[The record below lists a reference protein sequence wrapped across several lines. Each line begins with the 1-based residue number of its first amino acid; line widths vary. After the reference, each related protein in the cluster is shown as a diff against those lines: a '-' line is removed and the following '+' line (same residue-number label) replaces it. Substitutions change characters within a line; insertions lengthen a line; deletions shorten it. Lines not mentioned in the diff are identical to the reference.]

1 MIAVMQ
7 ALHLLRHYA
16 APWTR
21 TLIDVLLPRA
31 CRVCDAP
38 LVGHEPPELLSHWL
52 CPPCRGALIPVEAPF
67 CQKCGEAF
75 DGAADSSFQCTNCA
89 GQKIA
94 FEFAIAG
101 FQTSGPAL
109 DLIHRFK
116 YGRDLSLRIVLER
129 MLERS
134 LRDPRLS
141 GLDAQQWCLV
151 PVPLHPLR
159 ERERQFNQ
167 SRELC
172 HELARR
178 KGLPMIDA
186 MKRSRSTP
194 KQALLTRHQRLE
206 NLRGA
211 FEVKRRFTEQRSAL
225 RGKSVLLVD
234 DVFTTG
240 ATTNECA
247 RVLRRDAGVQKVVV
261 ISVARG

>member
-1 MIAVMQ
+1 ME
-7 ALHLLRHYA
+7 
-16 APWTR
+16 T
-21 TLIDVLLPRA
+21 
-31 CRVCDAP
+31 
-38 LVGHEPPELLSHWL
+38 
-52 CPPCRGALIPVEAPF
+52 PF

-178 KGLPMIDA
+178 KGLPLIDA

-240 ATTNECA
+240 TTASECA
-247 RVLRRDAGVQKVVV
+247 RVLLTAGAKQVAVLALARSADAGMVPDTWLPPSTLNQTEFQR
-261 ISVARG
+261 A